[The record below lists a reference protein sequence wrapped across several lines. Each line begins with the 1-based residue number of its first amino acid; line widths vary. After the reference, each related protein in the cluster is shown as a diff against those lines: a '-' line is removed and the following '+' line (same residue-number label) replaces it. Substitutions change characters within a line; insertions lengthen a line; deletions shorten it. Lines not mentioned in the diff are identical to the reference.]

1 MVKQA
6 KEGQEE
12 EAVQLRL
19 RWQDHSQLPTLYA
32 NQVYMTH
39 AGNEFYVIFGEV
51 QLPVLVNVTPEE
63 LEKTQEIQVKP
74 VAKLVFTP
82 ETIIPIVDAMA
93 ENVRKFL
100 ERQERREEK
109 EEN

>member
-1 MVKQA
+1 MVKRA

-51 QLPVLVNVTPEE
+51 QLPVLVNVTPE
-63 LEKTQEIQVKP
+63 
-74 VAKLVFTP
+74 
-82 ETIIPIVDAMA
+82 TISPIVDAMA